1 MCGRYVI
8 YQTKELA
15 KRFKVPDEELDQLL
29 EDLRANYNVAP
40 SQTLPVITQDETRH
54 MKLMRWGLI
63 PVWAKDEKI
72 GFKMINARSETL
84 FEKSTWKRPALKQ
97 RCLVPANGFYEW
109 KKLDDGK
116 RPFYIK
122 PKDQEL
128 FSFAGVYDNW
138 TSRETGEVVQS
149 YSIVTTKPNKEMT
162 AIHDRMPVILQPE
175 QEAHWLDPSND
186 DPDSIADLLH
196 PYEDNMLEMYEVSRD
211 VGSVKNNSKELIY
224 PISAQ

>member
-15 KRFKVPDEELDQLL
+15 KRFQVPPDELDTLL
-29 EDLRANYNVAP
+29 EELRANYNVAP
-40 SQTLPVITQDETRH
+40 SQTLPVITQDDARH

-72 GFKMINARSETL
+72 GFKMINARAETL

-211 VGSVKNNSKELIY
+211 VGSVANNSKELIY
-224 PISAQ
+224 PLPTQ